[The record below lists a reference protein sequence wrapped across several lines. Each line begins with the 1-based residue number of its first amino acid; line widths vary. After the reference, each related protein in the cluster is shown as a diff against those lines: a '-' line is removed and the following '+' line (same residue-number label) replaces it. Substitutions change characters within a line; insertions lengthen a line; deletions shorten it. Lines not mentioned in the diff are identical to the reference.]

1 MKENTEAIW
10 RLESQNIGDARSLK
24 NHLAKHPLSKSHWIY
39 RDQSCAQNLYQMPRD
54 QDWSYTLFKQFL
66 LVSVCLSIK
75 QGGWRS
81 SQLFFPALTFCKVEL
96 KTWSYCH

>member
-24 NHLAKHPLSKSHWIY
+24 NHLAKHPLSKSHWLY

-54 QDWSYTLFKQFL
+54 QDWSYTQCSSHFCWSQFVYPSSKGVGDHL
-66 LVSVCLSIK
+66 N
-75 QGGWRS
+75 RS
-81 SQLFFPALTFCKVEL
+81 FQL
-96 KTWSYCH
+96 